1 MGLGKNIPMSLIDIL
16 TNAAGGGVV
25 GTALHLAT
33 DWVDTRNKIAL
44 MKAQSLLI
52 EQSEAWKAFGAAQQT
67 ASPFCVPDNCPT
79 WASAAYTCV
88 ACLKDATRPLLTW
101 GLMGVLVYVYSTATP
116 ESRAAI
122 TPEITFGAFTALMFW
137 FGSRYTRK

>member
-1 MGLGKNIPMSLIDIL
+1 MAITDIL
-16 TNAAGGGVV
+16 FNAAGGGVL
-25 GTALHLAT
+25 GSALHLAT

-52 EQSEAWKAFGAAQQT
+52 EQSEAWKAFSAAQQST
-67 ASPFCVPDNCPT
+67 PPFVVPANAPT

-101 GLMGVLVYVYSTATP
+101 GLMGVLVYVYYTATP
-116 ESRAAI
+116 TMRDTI

>member
-1 MGLGKNIPMSLIDIL
+1 MSFIDLL
-16 TNAAGGGVV
+16 TNAAGGGIF

-33 DWVDTRNKIAL
+33 DYMDRKNKIAL
-44 MKAQSLLI
+44 MEAQSKLV
-52 EQSEAWKAFGAAQQT
+52 EQSEAWKAFGTAQT
-67 ASPFCVPDNCPT
+67 STPVFEVPANAPA

-101 GLMGVLVYVYSTATP
+101 GLMCVLIYVYSTAT
-116 ESRAAI
+116 ESTRDSM

>member
-67 ASPFCVPDNCPT
+67 ASPYLRGMPKGRDPSLADMGPDGRT
-79 WASAAYTCV
+79 RL
-88 ACLKDATRPLLTW
+88 CLQH
-101 GLMGVLVYVYSTATP
+101 GNS
-116 ESRAAI
+116 
-122 TPEITFGAFTALMFW
+122 
-137 FGSRYTRK
+137 

>member
-1 MGLGKNIPMSLIDIL
+1 MGITDLLF
-16 TNAAGGGVV
+16 NAAGGGIF

-33 DWVDTRNKIAL
+33 DFMDRKNKIAL
-44 MKAQSLLI
+44 MEAQSRLV
-52 EQSEAWKAFGAAQQT
+52 EQSEAWKAFGAAQT
-67 ASPFCVPDNCPT
+67 STPPFTVPTNAPA

-101 GLMGVLVYVYSTATP
+101 GLMGVLIYVYNTATP
-116 ESRAAI
+116 ELRATI

>member
-1 MGLGKNIPMSLIDIL
+1 MSLVDIL
-16 TNAAGGGVV
+16 FNAAGGGVL
-25 GTALHLAT
+25 GSALHLAT

-44 MKAQSLLI
+44 MKAQSQLV
-52 EQSEAWKAFGAAQQT
+52 EQSEAWKAFGAAQQS
-67 ASPFCVPDNCPT
+67 AAPFTVPTNAPA

-101 GLMGVLVYVYSTATP
+101 GLMAVLVYVYRTATP
-116 ESRAAI
+116 ELRATI